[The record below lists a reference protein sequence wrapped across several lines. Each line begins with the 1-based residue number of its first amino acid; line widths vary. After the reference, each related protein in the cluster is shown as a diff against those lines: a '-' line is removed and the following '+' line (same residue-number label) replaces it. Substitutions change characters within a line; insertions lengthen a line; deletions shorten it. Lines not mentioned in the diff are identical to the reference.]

1 MIQNIGEQIFAIL
14 DVNKQTN
21 GTITSRDICGM
32 VLGGSCAHK
41 SKRLVNKKKSFKL
54 KMNKK

>member
-41 SKRLVNKKKSFKL
+41 SKRLVNKKKIFQIK
-54 KMNKK
+54 NE